1 MRLFTNPQHKGW
13 MRTQPK
19 RMASAAM
26 LLEND
31 IGELLIVKANYKSYW
46 TLPGGIVDS
55 NETPKQGAIRETRE
69 EIGVTIDS
77 DHVSFVAVANRISSE
92 AQTYQFIFK
101 ASLPSAIS
109 IVLQKSEIDEYAFVS
124 RNQVLSG
131 DRRYAKAV
139 MNWAKNVAGYI
150 EETFEEEK

>member
-13 MRTQPK
+13 MRAQPK

-31 IGELLIVKANYKSYW
+31 AGELLIVKAYYKNYW
-46 TLPGGIVDS
+46 TLPGGIVDR

-69 EIGVTIDS
+69 EVGITLNPET
-77 DHVSFVAVANRISSE
+77 VSFVAIANRASSE
-92 AQTYQFIFK
+92 AQTYQFVFK
-101 ASLPSAIS
+101 APLPQGVS

-124 RNQVLSG
+124 RSQVLSG

-139 MNWAKNVAGYI
+139 IHWANDAVGYI
-150 EETFEEEK
+150 EETFEEGR